1 MNILLFATGIAL
13 IALATYDAL
22 KTTISFSGGGPLTL
36 PLATG
41 IWSVALGIH
50 RAGRSDSRKLL
61 KLAGPVILLTTVLL
75 WIVMVFAGY
84 AMMFGSHHDSII
96 SSTTRLP
103 ADFAEKLYFTA
114 YTLFTLGMGDFIP
127 NGHGWQMATSIA
139 SLHGLFLVTLSIT
152 YLLPVVSAVVEKH
165 SLAAFISG
173 LGE

>member
-41 IWSVALGIH
+41 IWSFALGIH

-75 WIVMVFAGY
+75 WISMVFAGY
-84 AMMFGSHHDSII
+84 AMMFGSHCDSII

-103 ADFAEKLYFTA
+103 TDFAEKLYFTA
-114 YTLFTLGMGDFIP
+114 YTLFTLDMGDFIP

-139 SLHGLFLVTLSIT
+139 SLHGLSLS
-152 YLLPVVSAVVEKH
+152 H
-165 SLAAFISG
+165 SGANAKVHRSDGSFRN
-173 LGE
+173 